1 MFHVEHRKN
10 YRKQK
15 IMKSIMRRA
24 AVLVAVL
31 TLPALLTVGCSPD
44 DKPTPPT
51 AKRATV
57 TLRADNPG
65 PSLAAIDACQGL
77 TGQMVAACVILG
89 DRPAETSGDVTN
101 PDGIA
106 LVGECRG
113 DTALAEDELYACLT
127 QPHLS

>member
-1 MFHVEHRKN
+1 
-10 YRKQK
+10 
-15 IMKSIMRRA
+15 MKSILRRA
-24 AVLVAVL
+24 AVLVALL
-31 TLPALLTVGCSPD
+31 TLPAMLTVGCTGD
-44 DKPTPPT
+44 DKPATSPQ
-51 AKRATV
+51 RAVTTV
-57 TLRADNPG
+57 RADNPG
-65 PSLAAIDACQGL
+65 PSLAAIDVCQGL